1 MRDAKQTRG
10 FLILSSTKQDKK
22 DLGSGKGLH
31 SSFIH
36 IRQRE
41 VSKFHS
47 EIKKCLE
54 GLAEKWYCHTFLCC

>member
-47 EIKKCLE
+47 EIKKMS
-54 GLAEKWYCHTFLCC
+54 GRSG